1 MHLVLS
7 DNTHVDSCHPKIL
20 NSCVVGDKLQDVDE
34 TKSVIAEEQKIN
46 LKKKKK
52 S

>member
-1 MHLVLS
+1 LEIKCTLYCL
-7 DNTHVDSCHPKIL
+7 TTPTWIHPKIL

-46 LKKKKK
+46 LKKEL
-52 S
+52 